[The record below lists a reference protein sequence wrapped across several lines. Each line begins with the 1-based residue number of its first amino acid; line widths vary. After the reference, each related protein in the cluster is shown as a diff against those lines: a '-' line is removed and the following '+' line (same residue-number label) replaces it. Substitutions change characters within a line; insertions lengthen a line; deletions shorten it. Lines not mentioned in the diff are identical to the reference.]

1 MTIPS
6 RIHKK
11 NEPKIKKN
19 AFAHFYTL
27 VGLEIKMPCKLRRT
41 MPCKRGMS
49 PRSVL
54 FAEAVGLRLA
64 AVCATALVAL
74 FHAGAE
80 GNVDAWRSRE
90 AERLGN
96 LDKVEA
102 VDVEDAAQAVRC
114 ICLEV

>member
-1 MTIPS
+1 
-6 RIHKK
+6 
-11 NEPKIKKN
+11 
-19 AFAHFYTL
+19 
-27 VGLEIKMPCKLRRT
+27 
-41 MPCKRGMS
+41 MPCKRS
-49 PRSVL
+49 LLPRSVL